1 MFSMAV
7 AGLAKSLIAVTI
19 TLNPAAAHHGLGSY
33 TIRPGDTL
41 SQIAARA
48 YGSAADWPAIW
59 WANRRQV
66 PDPDLITAG
75 QRLALP
81 SSHQVPPWLARA
93 ALAATAAGRPAPAAP
108 AGAMAAPAAPARAS
122 SPAPASSGGVNL
134 QAIAAC
140 ESGGNWATSTG
151 NGFYGG
157 LQFTEQTW
165 LGYGGGRYASSADL
179 ATPAQQIAVAQRGPG
194 GPGRPAHGPCAGRAG
209 HTGPRSVTCLH
220 RVCPQAGAGRWR
232 RPGGP
237 PGGHSCP
244 GLARAAAAGTRSL
257 RSWTLP
263 RAAGSCRGAPE
274 HAVQPSDSTCQAR
287 PSCGPGDSRQQDKGN
302 A

>member
-7 AGLAKSLIAVTI
+7 AGLAKSLIAVTV
-19 TLNPAAAHHGLGSY
+19 TLNPAAAHGPGSY

-41 SQIAARA
+41 SAIAARA

-93 ALAATAAGRPAPAAP
+93 DLAATAARPAPAAP
-108 AGAMAAPAAPARAS
+108 AGADPAAPAQAS
-122 SPAPASSGGVNL
+122 SPAPAASGGVNWS
-134 QAIAAC
+134 AIAAC

-165 LGYGGGRYASSADL
+165 LANGGGRYASSANL
-179 ATPAQQIAVAQRGPG
+179 ATPAQQIAVAQNVLASQGIGAWPVCGARG
-194 GPGRPAHGPCAGRAG
+194 
-209 HTGPRSVTCLH
+209 
-220 RVCPQAGAGRWR
+220 
-232 RPGGP
+232 
-237 PGGHSCP
+237 
-244 GLARAAAAGTRSL
+244 
-257 RSWTLP
+257 
-263 RAAGSCRGAPE
+263 
-274 HAVQPSDSTCQAR
+274 
-287 PSCGPGDSRQQDKGN
+287 
-302 A
+302 